1 MKASLKQTLPHES
14 RFGTVTKKEVILN
27 EKSVQ
32 SKIQLENINQVN
44 LIKKRFLFSN
54 ILLMILSL
62 SLLVYTFFKLN
73 ASKEIT
79 LSLSVVCGFLF
90 VIALNHKFHFYKLII
105 KEKNNAIHVVSTHQI
120 HRKGIKELYLS
131 ITKTI
136 SRNKD

>member
-1 MKASLKQTLPHES
+1 MKTLQKKTIPFES
-14 RFGTVTKKEVILN
+14 KFGSVTQNEVILN
-27 EKSVQ
+27 EKTIQ

-54 ILLMILSL
+54 ILLMIFSL
-62 SLLVYTFFKLN
+62 SLLIYTFFKLN

-79 LSLSVVCGFLF
+79 LSLSVVCGILF
-90 VIALNHKFHFYKLII
+90 VIALNHKFHFYKLVI

-136 SRNKD
+136 PRNKN